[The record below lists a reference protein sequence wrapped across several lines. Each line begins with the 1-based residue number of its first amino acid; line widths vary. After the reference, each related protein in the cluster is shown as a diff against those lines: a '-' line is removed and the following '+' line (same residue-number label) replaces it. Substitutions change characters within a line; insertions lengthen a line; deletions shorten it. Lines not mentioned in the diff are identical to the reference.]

1 MTSVVTIMRD
11 LDEALA
17 RAVQLE
23 VEAKN
28 WRIKS
33 GQWRRKYEQA
43 ADEMAEL
50 KKQLQ
55 FTQDTANEL
64 IKMVDAVRAER
75 DTWRAQASQ

>member
-1 MTSVVTIMRD
+1 MVMRQ

-17 RAVQLE
+17 RGVQLE
-23 VEAKN
+23 VDARN

-43 ADEMAEL
+43 ADEIAEL

-64 IKMVDAVRAER
+64 VKMVDAVRAER
-75 DTWRAQASQ
+75 DTWRAAAGR